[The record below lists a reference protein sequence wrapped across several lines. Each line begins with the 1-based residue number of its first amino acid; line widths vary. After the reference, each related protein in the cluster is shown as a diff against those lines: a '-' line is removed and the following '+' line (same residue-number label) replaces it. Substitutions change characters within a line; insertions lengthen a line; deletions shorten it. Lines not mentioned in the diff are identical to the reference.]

1 MDNLPKGI
9 HDRGDKYDYIRI
21 YALKDMDLRIMGF
34 AGIEPL
40 IKHQQ
45 IRDFTRIF
53 TWMCWD
59 LMTQNKD
66 TMGLA
71 RRVMN
76 RITWDWTNHWLTM
89 IGPH

>member
-1 MDNLPKGI
+1 
-9 HDRGDKYDYIRI
+9 
-21 YALKDMDLRIMGF
+21 
-34 AGIEPL
+34 
-40 IKHQQ
+40 
-45 IRDFTRIF
+45 
-53 TWMCWD
+53 MCWD